1 MKTLPTSLLVLALAS
16 ALLAGVAAADSS
28 LQLPSESVW
37 EGRYLCAQG
46 STGLTLTVRPVGGDV
61 VTAIFAFGPTP
72 ENPDVPRGSYTMRG
86 TLSAGSHTVHLVPER
101 WLAQPPGYV
110 MVGMTGTFDVARG
123 VMQGSIDHPS
133 CGPFQL
139 RRVR

>member
-1 MKTLPTSLLVLALAS
+1 MRKSSIVALSLSTLLLAAVAS
-16 ALLAGVAAADSS
+16 ADQTLE
-28 LQLPSESVW
+28 LPVESVW

-46 STGLTLTVRPVGGDV
+46 ATALTLTVRPAGPDA

-72 ENPDVPRGSYTMRG
+72 ENPEVPRGSYSMRG
-86 TLSAGSHTVHLVPER
+86 LLSAGSHTVHLVPER
-101 WLAQPPGYV
+101 WIAQPRGYV
-110 MVGMTGTFDVARG
+110 MVGMSGTFDVQG
-123 VMQGSIDHPS
+123 GTMQGRIDHPS

>member
-1 MKTLPTSLLVLALAS
+1 MKTLPTALSVLALAS
-16 ALLAGVAAADSS
+16 VLLAGVAVADSS
-28 LQLPSESVW
+28 LVLPTESVW

-46 STGLTLTVRPVGGDV
+46 STALTLTVRPVGGDV

-101 WLAQPPGYV
+101 WLAQPSGYV
-110 MVGMTGTFDVARG
+110 MVGMTGTFDVQRG
-123 VMQGSIDHPS
+123 VMQGSIDHPG